1 MQEPVKR
8 LTTLW
13 TSENSIVSLCQVPDT
28 LCNFSSLDISFIVSG
43 EQFYSMSCTGLSV
56 QVYLVIPYIGL
67 LHAGTLFQVSQSQ
80 SPWSKPYLSQKF
92 PPSFPNLFRT
102 LPPMTL
108 FMWGQC
114 DRLVWGSTMFN
125 AGPWRR
131 QIKFFFFCFLPIF
144 VPSLSTAPV
153 PWRQIKLSQ
162 PLRRSSSPMILQT
175 I

>member
-131 QIKFFFFCFLPIF
+131 QIKFFFFVFCQYLCPVFL
-144 VPSLSTAPV
+144 
-153 PWRQIKLSQ
+153 Q
-162 PLRRSSSPMILQT
+162 LQSHEGK
-175 I
+175 